1 MFSVA
6 APGVSDDEEQQPVR
20 VVLFAT
26 ASLREPVES
35 AESLGD
41 EAEEASADVSEVVPV
56 RAAVLEGEGKDQM
69 KSK

>member
-6 APGVSDDEEQQPVR
+6 PPGVSDDEEQQPVQ

-26 ASLREPVES
+26 ASLCEPVES

-41 EAEEASADVSEVVPV
+41 EAEESSADVSEVVPV
-56 RAAVLEGEGKDQM
+56 RAAVLEGERKDQM